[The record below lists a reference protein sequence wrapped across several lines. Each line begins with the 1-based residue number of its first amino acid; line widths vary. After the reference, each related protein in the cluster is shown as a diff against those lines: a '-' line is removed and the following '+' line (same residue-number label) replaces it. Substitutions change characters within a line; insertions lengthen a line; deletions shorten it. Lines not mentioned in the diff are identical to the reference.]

1 MYTSTTGPNGRKGTM
16 KYKIKNQIE
25 LDQFIEE
32 NNVDT
37 VKSRLDQQLQSFD
50 KIDDLQLGLKNG
62 VMIFLVCDPLR
73 IENFVVKIENF

>member
-1 MYTSTTGPNGRKGTM
+1 MNDM

-25 LDQFIEE
+25 LDQFIKE

-37 VKSRLDQQLQSFD
+37 VKSKLDEQLQSFD
-50 KIDDLQLGLKNG
+50 KIDDLELGLKNG

-73 IENFVVKIENF
+73 IKNFVVKIENFLQTKI

>member
-1 MYTSTTGPNGRKGTM
+1 M